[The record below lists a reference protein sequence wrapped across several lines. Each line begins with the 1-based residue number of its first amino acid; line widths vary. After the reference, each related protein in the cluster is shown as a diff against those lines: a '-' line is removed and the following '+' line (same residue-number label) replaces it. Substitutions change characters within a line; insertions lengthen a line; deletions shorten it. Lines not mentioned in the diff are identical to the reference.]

1 MIKNEILRIDTTD
14 ILILEKKQK
23 NLNII
28 CNRYVK
34 TYPEKNIKNCIQYRF
49 LSYNTNLFSEF

>member
-34 TYPEKNIKNCIQYRF
+34 TYPEKNTHRQ
-49 LSYNTNLFSEF
+49 